1 MPGRYGEVILA
12 RMGAKPVST
21 EHQGPQAQ
29 GGGQVVV
36 EETLA
41 GWLLESSQGDAEA
54 FRLFYEATVKKVYG
68 LALSIVRTPPAA
80 EDVVIDVYLR
90 VWRNA
95 GTYDARQG
103 KLLAWLL
110 TICRN
115 CAISA
120 IPRADTVAAG
130 GSYTLLEEKSG
141 HDASDVLAAFE
152 EQSVVRAAMTE
163 LHPIEQE
170 LLGLAFFRG
179 LSHAEIAESSRLP
192 LGTVKT
198 HIRRAIIKLRQ
209 RLSE

>member
-1 MPGRYGEVILA
+1 
-12 RMGAKPVST
+12 MGAKPVNT
-21 EHQGPQAQ
+21 EHQDPQAQ
-29 GGGQVVV
+29 GGGQAVV

-41 GWLLESSQGDAEA
+41 GWLAQSGQGDAQA
-54 FRLFYEATVKKVYG
+54 FRLFYEATVKKVYA
-68 LALSIVRTPPAA
+68 LALSIVRTPQTA

-110 TICRN
+110 TISRN

-120 IPRADTVAAG
+120 IPRASTVAAER
-130 GSYTLLEEKSG
+130 SYTLLEEKSG
-141 HDASDVLAAFE
+141 DDASDVLAAFE
-152 EQSVVRAAMTE
+152 EHSVMRAAMAE
-163 LHPIEQE
+163 LYPIEQE

-198 HIRRAIIKLRQ
+198 HIRRAIVKLRQ